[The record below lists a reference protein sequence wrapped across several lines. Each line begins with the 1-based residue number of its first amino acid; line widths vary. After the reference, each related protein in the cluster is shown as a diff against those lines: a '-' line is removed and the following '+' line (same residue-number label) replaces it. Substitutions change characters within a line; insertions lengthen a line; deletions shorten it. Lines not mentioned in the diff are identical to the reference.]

1 MKNVSKLLVK
11 SHNLLANAIL
21 VAYVA
26 MSMSGFAGETYV
38 WTNVL
43 STGTAKMQWGF
54 LHNWTNINGET
65 VSVAPTNDTCNV
77 LFPSLPVDNVSGSDG
92 QWRTIYTGAS
102 SGTSGNVY
110 IDYPAVN
117 PVIGSIGPVEGVW
130 DTWRWTIE
138 NSTFTSQYQKPD
150 FKRVFSVA
158 NPDAFDGYWAV
169 GNSKTIFDLPATAE
183 HVPVMSSLSAQCRP
197 YVRVPNAGTT
207 AALNAVHKA
216 GTISKTGAGE
226 LKVATTQGKGTRF
239 IVEDGT
245 LTLEGSNDDDLEALL
260 KTAVLRLDATRTDT
274 LLTETRTIDGVTYTC
289 VTNWLDANGNGN
301 NAYWWNYTSTGS
313 YWYKFTNP
321 PFISPVK
328 SPTDLPLVDF
338 GSRVVQ
344 NYAYGPSNC
353 FLRITKGISDP
364 RAVFYAVQTP
374 GGASGCTILGDV
386 DNVMGFVSEGGLFC
400 AYGAGRVG
408 RTGDI
413 MINGEPM
420 SYSSATALRSTTL
433 TNLNVISIATRPG
446 AKVALLGSD
455 RYYVSRSGGSRLG
468 EVLIFTNELTRAQR
482 VRVTQYLTRRWV
494 TGEQDVPDANAVIL
508 NSAGAA
514 VGVTEDRT
522 ARIDQL
528 AVPSGTVIKTGGG
541 TLEIGHMEPSEA
553 TIRVKGGGVAFGGGE
568 TLTTDAPAADP
579 YIWLDA
585 NDFDADKMTTSTFDG
600 YDATYVS
607 QWRDHRANV
616 DMTAIAVSNMPP
628 RMPFI
633 VEDMGNGMKGV
644 SLGNGTSTSSSKT
657 QSFLILP
664 NWGEDGANG
673 AGNTLHTS
681 DTYAGF
687 IVCRFNVD
695 NDGYNIFGSS
705 NMDMMRSNKR
715 LLNFDYTALRSPGA
729 FWSIN
734 GIAADP
740 FVDHPESLSQTNDL
754 VLVAF
759 RSPVGLT
766 VNSIAKDRKDPKDYT
781 YNCGN
786 LTVCEFI
793 TYHRELTDG
802 EFRATEAYLM
812 KKWMNADHPAASA
825 DVTLFQMEVAPD
837 AQAAISTDGT
847 LDIGLLSGGSGVVK
861 TGSGSATI
869 RTMGIDAAAVGLT
882 VEEGS
887 LSVGISLASRAVFHF
902 DASVSNSFTTY
913 EGEDGK
919 TYVTCWN
926 DISTNKLY
934 GCSMYRNK
942 SYSSYAGKFVMTD
955 PTLAKVTMPDGVE
968 RTVVDFGGYRNTAT
982 QQPASDDASS
992 IYFSRTING
1001 GGAAAAV
1008 PKVREI
1014 YVVQKINP
1022 RLHNNIAQ
1030 KGAHFIGNLNGGNPV
1045 AANSTIYMRGSSAAF
1060 ATGYTSHYVQEGYLA
1075 TNRVAITATTNLTE
1089 DWLLFSVGATGDTR
1103 VDSIMQDR
1111 NCNAG
1116 GGCVAEMIAFDF
1128 ELTAAERAAL
1138 EQSLMRKWGIGSE
1151 AVPTLGTAAVNVA
1164 AGASLDVGDCALTV
1178 GAISGGGTVRATS
1191 MVVAADAELVF
1202 AYRSP
1207 SDVDH
1212 ITVDGP
1218 LAFAGDATARI
1229 TVADASVVEPGE
1241 WPLLTA
1247 TGGITGLDVTRLT
1260 LDSGFSSSK
1269 WVVRLF
1275 VRDGSIWLS
1284 VKPKGLVIN
1293 FH

>member
-1 MKNVSKLLVK
+1 MIARRTVM
-11 SHNLLANAIL
+11 AMFG
-21 VAYVA
+21 VACASVA
-26 MSMSGFAGETYV
+26 FADVAV

-43 STGTAKMQWGF
+43 STGTANMQWGI
-54 LHNWTNINGET
+54 LHNWTNAYGET
-65 VSVAPTNDTCNV
+65 LSVVPTNATCDV
-77 LFPSLPVDNVSGSDG
+77 LLPSLPVDNSGGSDG
-92 QWRTIYTGAS
+92 QWRTIYTGEF
-102 SGTSGNVY
+102 SGTSGDVY

-138 NSTFTSQYQKPD
+138 NASFKSQYQKPD

-169 GNSKTIFDLPATAE
+169 GNCKTIFDLPATAT
-183 HVPVMSSLSAQCRP
+183 HVPVMSSLSARCRP
-197 YVRVPNAGTT
+197 YVRVPDADTT
-207 AALNAVHKA
+207 AAINAVHKE
-216 GTISKTGAGE
+216 GTISKIGAGE
-226 LKVATTQGKGTRF
+226 LRVATTMGTGTRF

-245 LTLEGSNDDDLEALL
+245 LTFEGSDDDDFEALL
-260 KTAVLRLDATRTDT
+260 KTAALRLDATRTDT
-274 LLTETRTIDGVTYTC
+274 LLKETRTIEGVEYTC

-301 NAYWWNYTSTGS
+301 NAYWWNYASTGA

-321 PFISPVK
+321 PFVSPVK

-338 GSRVVQ
+338 GSRFAQ

-353 FLRITKGISDP
+353 FLRLTREITDP

-374 GGASGCTILGDV
+374 GGAAGCTILGDG

-400 AYGAGRVG
+400 SYNAGRVA

-420 SYSSATALRSTTL
+420 SYPSATALRFSTL
-433 TNLNVISIATRPG
+433 TNLNVISDATRPG
-446 AKVALLGSD
+446 AKVGLLGSD

-482 VRVTQYLTRRWV
+482 VRVAQYLTRRWV
-494 TGEQDVPDANAVIL
+494 TGEQDAPDANAVII

-514 VGVTEDRT
+514 VGVAEGRK
-522 ARIDQL
+522 ARVDEL
-528 AVPSGTVIKTGGG
+528 AAPLGTVTKTGGG
-541 TLEIGHMEPSEA
+541 TLEIGHMEPRTA
-553 TIRVKGGGVAFGGGE
+553 TIRVEGGGVAFGGGE

-585 NDFDADKMTTSTFDG
+585 NDFSAGKMTTSTFDG

-607 QWRDHRANV
+607 EWRDHRADV
-616 DMTAIAVSNMPP
+616 DMTAISVSNTPP
-628 RMPFI
+628 RMPFM
-633 VEDMGNGMKGV
+633 VDDMGNGMKGV
-644 SLGNGTSTSSSKT
+644 SLGIGTSSSTSKT
-657 QSFLILP
+657 QSFIILP
-664 NWGEDGANG
+664 NWGEDGTYG
-673 AGNTLHTS
+673 MGNTVHSS

-687 IVCRFNVD
+687 IVCRFNVA

-705 NMDMMRSNKR
+705 NMDMMRTNKR
-715 LLNFDYTALRSPGA
+715 LLHFDYTALHSPAA

-734 GIAADP
+734 GVAVDP
-740 FVDHPESLSQTNDL
+740 FEDYGERLSQTNDL

-766 VNSIAKDRKDPKDYT
+766 VNSIAKDRKDPKNYT

-793 TYHRELTDG
+793 TYHRQLTDG

-825 DVTLFQMEVAPD
+825 DVTLCQMDVASD
-837 AQAAISTDGT
+837 TQAAICTEGT

-861 TGSGSATI
+861 AGSGSATV
-869 RTMGIDAAAVGLT
+869 RTMDMDAAAAGLT

-887 LSVGISLASRAVFHF
+887 LSVGISLAARPLFHF

-926 DISTNKLY
+926 DISSNKLY
-934 GCSMYRNK
+934 GCSMYRN
-942 SYSSYAGKFVMTD
+942 SNPDYSKYAGKFVMTD
-955 PTLAKVTMPDGVE
+955 PTLAKATMPDGVE
-968 RTVVDFGGYRNTAT
+968 RTAVDFGGYRNTAT

-992 IYFSRTING
+992 IYFSRTVNG
-1001 GGAAAAV
+1001 GGKPEAV
-1008 PKVREI
+1008 TKVREI
-1014 YVVQKINP
+1014 YVVQKIIP
-1022 RLHNNIAQ
+1022 RLHDGSAQ
-1030 KGAHFIGNLNGGNPV
+1030 MGAHVIGNLAGGAPL
-1045 AANSTIYMRGSSAAF
+1045 AANSTIYMRGDSRMFS
-1060 ATGYTSHYVQEGYLA
+1060 TKYTSHFVQEGYLA
-1075 TNRVAITATTNLTE
+1075 TNRVPMTASTTLN
-1089 DWLLFSVGATGDTR
+1089 DGWLLMSVGATGYTR

-1111 NCNAG
+1111 DCNAG
-1116 GGCVAEMIAFDF
+1116 GACVAEMIAFDF
-1128 ELTAAERAAL
+1128 ELTAAERTAL

-1151 AVPTLGTAAVNVA
+1151 AAPTFGTAAVNVA
-1164 AGASLDVGDCALTV
+1164 AGTSLDVGDCNLTAGAL
-1178 GAISGGGTVRATS
+1178 SGGGTVTATALA
-1191 MVVAADAELVF
+1191 VAANAGLYF
-1202 AYRSP
+1202 TYRSP

-1212 ITVDGP
+1212 LAVNGP
-1218 LAFAGDATARI
+1218 LSLAGGATVH
-1229 TVADASVVEPGE
+1229 VAVAESAEVEAGE
-1241 WPLLTA
+1241 WPLLSA
-1247 TGGITGLDVTRLT
+1247 TGGITGLDLASMT
-1260 LDSGFSSSK
+1260 LDSGFAPSK
-1269 WVVRLF
+1269 WIARLF
-1275 VRDGSIWLS
+1275 VREGALWLR
-1284 VKPKGLVIN
+1284 VQIKGTAIL
-1293 FH
+1293 FR